1 VDSVSE
7 VDAVDCRVVESVV
20 DITSVV
26 NDVDVIGSGISYAF
40 TARS

>member
-1 VDSVSE
+1 MDNVSE

-26 NDVDVIGSGISYAF
+26 NDVDVVGVDSSYAF